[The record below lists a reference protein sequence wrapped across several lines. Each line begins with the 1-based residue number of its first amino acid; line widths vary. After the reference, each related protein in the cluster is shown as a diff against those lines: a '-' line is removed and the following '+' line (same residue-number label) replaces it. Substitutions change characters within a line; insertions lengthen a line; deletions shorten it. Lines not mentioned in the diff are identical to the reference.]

1 MKSFL
6 GVLAGAILMGAVHAA
21 PYYGPGPHMQG
32 MPSAPPQVANP
43 ALMLRNGIDSLQAFL
58 GQDPRPS
65 QQALAEFLNSE
76 IAPFFD
82 FQYMAESAGG
92 RMFSRLDAAQQ
103 GEIVDQI
110 RTSFLGKMSE
120 KLGAYNNQQVRY
132 LPPRLGND
140 GRTAQVSVAIM
151 NPGTYPSRLDFRVY
165 RNGDEWRVY
174 DVAANG
180 QSAIVH
186 YRQLLNTQI
195 RQQQML
201 RMQQMRQQQQ
211 IMPPPRPTPP
221 SMGYGP
227 QRPNY

>member
-1 MKSFL
+1 
-6 GVLAGAILMGAVHAA
+6 MGAVQAA
-21 PYYGPGPHMQG
+21 PYFGPGPQMPG
-32 MPSAPPQVANP
+32 MPSAQPQAANP
-43 ALMLRNGIDSLQAFL
+43 ALMLRGGIDRLQAFL

-65 QQALAEFLNSE
+65 QQALAGFLNSE

-82 FQYMAESAGG
+82 FEYMAKSAGG

-103 GEIVDQI
+103 DEIVDQI

-120 KLGAYNNQQVRY
+120 RLGAYSNQQVRF
-132 LPPRLGND
+132 LPPRRSND
-140 GRTAQVSVAIM
+140 GRTAQVSVAII

-165 RNGDEWRVY
+165 RNGDAWRVY

-186 YRQLLNTQI
+186 YRQLLTRQI

-201 RMQQMRQQQQ
+201 QMQQMRQQRPM
-211 IMPPPRPTPP
+211 MPARPTPP
-221 SMGYGP
+221 SMGYSSR
-227 QRPNY
+227 RPTY